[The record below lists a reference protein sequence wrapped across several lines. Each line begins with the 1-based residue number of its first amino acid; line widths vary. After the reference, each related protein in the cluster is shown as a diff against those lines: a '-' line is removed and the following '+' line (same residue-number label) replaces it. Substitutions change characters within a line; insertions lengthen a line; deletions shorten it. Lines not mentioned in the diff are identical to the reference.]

1 MNKLFLNSNLLPK
14 ILMVC
19 TEYPPMQGGIGRYT
33 HSLAIALR
41 KIGYDVQT
49 VSNKMG
55 NGDFSGLSP
64 SHTDDSQILLQL
76 VDKTKPDIVH
86 VQYEQGMYGLVL
98 NGLRPTKTQ
107 TNIDSFYDKCK
118 TPIVTTFHSG
128 YTFKQ
133 WLKLV
138 QSLKPLK
145 PNFEKGFSSNIVA
158 KYWTSLLNYYSFHNL
173 NKEKLA
179 KSKMGIV
186 FSDYLSK
193 IIGGGKVIFHGA
205 EPNSSS
211 SRGKEV
217 ARKMFN
223 LPKGDRIALAVGF
236 MTSTKGW
243 DILEEIDVP
252 TGWSIVTNSSHND
265 FGQKYSNRTLA
276 KHGIIDLQL
285 NFLSEEYLS
294 ILFSSADAVLLP
306 YKVCSGS
313 GVMFDALAHGL
324 PFVATNLGFFKEFA
338 NKGLG
343 ITVDRNSNSFAKGLE
358 ELGMHY
364 DIYKHAVD
372 KFRSNICWTKI
383 AEEHSNAYKEILERE
398 ASIIPALANKQRL
411 PHN

>member
-19 TEYPPMQGGIGRYT
+19 TEYPPMQGGVGRYT
-33 HSLAIALR
+33 HNLSLALR
-41 KIGYDVQT
+41 KIGYDVQIL
-49 VSNKMG
+49 SNKMG

-64 SHTDDSQILLQL
+64 TSTDDSQILLQL

-98 NGLRPTKTQ
+98 NGLNPRKTH
-107 TNIDSFYDKCK
+107 TNIDSFYETCK
-118 TPIVTTFHSG
+118 TPIVTTFHSA
-128 YTFKQ
+128 YTFNQ

-138 QSLKPLK
+138 ESLKPLK
-145 PNFEKGFSSNIVA
+145 PNFDKGFSSSIIA

-179 KSKMGIV
+179 KSKVGIV

-193 IIGGGKVIFHGA
+193 IIGGGKVIYHGA
-205 EPNSSS
+205 ELSSSS
-211 SRGKEV
+211 SRVKEA
-217 ARKMFN
+217 ARKLFN
-223 LPKGDRIALAVGF
+223 LPKSDRIALAMGF

-252 TGWSIVTNSSHND
+252 TGWSIVTNSSNND
-265 FGQKYSNRTLA
+265 FGQKHSNRTLT
-276 KHGIIDLQL
+276 KHGIIDLKL
-285 NFLSEEYLS
+285 NFLSDEYLS
-294 ILFSSADAVLLP
+294 LLFSSADAVLLP

-324 PFVATNLGFFKEFA
+324 PFVASNLGFFKEFS

-343 ITVDRNSNSFAKGLE
+343 ITVSRNGTAFAKALE
-358 ELGMHY
+358 KLDTYY
-364 DIYKHAVD
+364 DFYKNAVD
-372 KFRSNICWTKI
+372 KFRWNISWTKI
-383 AEEHSNAYKEILERE
+383 AEEHSNVYKQILERD
-398 ASIIPALANKQRL
+398 ATIIPALANK
-411 PHN
+411 